1 MEVLSRYQVLPREG
15 PLPWF
20 SGSPMQLHT
29 VQLVLD
35 QLSGRVLLQ
44 ILAQNMTDQ
53 PMKSVCLRITCRDA
67 AGTVLQEFPAVLL
80 KNIYAAPHGTFHTG
94 RISIFLPVPPAA
106 TCSLSEYFSRTAR
119 SGTGPTIC
127 RANYCR
133 LPRLSTPT
141 HRTPPHCSR
150 LPSGR
155 AITAT
160 IITKSITISGI
171 AAVGRPI
178 PLPPCTAAGAAH
190 PAAGY
195 RPMPAIFPPV
205 GPRPGQICKN
215 ILAVAPA
222 SISRYC
228 QRRPRNS
235 WSATRTPASCSRW
248 RSITA

>member
-1 MEVLSRYQVLPREG
+1 MEVLSRYQVLPVEG

-53 PMKSVCLRITCRDA
+53 PMKSVCLPHHLPGRCWDSSAGIPRGA
-67 AGTVLQEFPAVLL
+67 AE
-80 KNIYAAPHGTFHTG
+80 NIYAAPHGTFHNRQNLYLPTG
-94 RISIFLPVPPAA
+94 TASCDLL
-106 TCSLSEYFSRTAR
+106 LSEYFSRTAR
-119 SGTGPTIC
+119 SGTGSTIC

-178 PLPPCTAAGAAH
+178 PLPAMYCGRCCAPRSWLQANARH
-190 PAAGY
+190 IPAR
-195 RPMPAIFPPV
+195 RPA
-205 GPRPGQICKN
+205 PGQICKN

-228 QRRPRNS
+228 QRRPRSS